1 MEAKLRAIAGKICA
15 HFDLAPVGVSIA
27 ELEIELDG
35 GLRGS
40 YEGKRTYHR
49 RGSSW
54 GQTGGQ

>member
-49 RGSSW
+49 RGSS
-54 GQTGGQ
+54 